1 MARILKGKVVS
12 DKADKT
18 VVVRV
23 DTSKTH
29 PLYHKSYTVYKRYQA
44 HDEKN
49 ESKVGDLVEITEGRP
64 ISKQKDLRSQKL
76 LQRLRN
82 RLK

>member
-64 ISKQKDLRSQKL
+64 ISKTKRFKVSKVVT
-76 LQRLRN
+76 
-82 RLK
+82 KAKE

>member
-1 MARILKGKVVS
+1 MARVLKGKVVS

-23 DTSKTH
+23 DTRKSH
-29 PLYHKSYTVYKRYQA
+29 PLYKKSFTVSKRYQA

-49 ESKVGDLVEITEGRP
+49 DAKIGDTVEIIEGRP
-64 ISKQKDLRSQKL
+64 LSKTKRFTIAKIVDKA
-76 LQRLRN
+76 
-82 RLK
+82 KE

>member
-64 ISKQKDLRSQKL
+64 ISKTKRFKISKVVT
-76 LQRLRN
+76 
-82 RLK
+82 KAKE

>member
-1 MARILKGKVVS
+1 MARVLKGRVVS

-23 DTSKTH
+23 DTRKSH
-29 PLYHKSYTVYKRYQA
+29 PLYHKSYTVSKRYQA

-49 ESKVGDLVEITEGRP
+49 ESKLGDMVEITEGRP
-64 ISKQKDLRSQKL
+64 LSKTKRFVVSSIVEKA
-76 LQRLRN
+76 
-82 RLK
+82 KE